1 MIFCNISYELLTT
14 FYNELFKFFL
24 KFSRKKFFLILIF
37 FGFNFSYV
45 LSYPYATY
53 VMDAR
58 TGKTLFSQ
66 NSNQKMHPA
75 SLTKMMTLYLTFRHV
90 EMGKVNLDQFIKIS
104 SNAHKEPPSKMG
116 YYVGQKVSIRYL
128 IRAAAIRSAN
138 DAATALG
145 EMISGSEK
153 KFANYM
159 TQTAIAMGMKNTTF
173 KNANGL
179 TASGHLSTAEDMAIL
194 SRRLIYDFPEYY
206 HLFGK
211 NSVLVDGKRLYNTNR
226 KLLSN
231 YSGADGI
238 KTGFTSAA
246 GYNLAASAKKG
257 NKRVIAVIFGSGSLN
272 LRTKRIT
279 ELLNIGFAK
288 SKENVSIISLKE
300 LNYNLNMASYISKDG
315 IISSSFIPLK
325 RPIIEKNKILNKRNI
340 NFEKKDFDHKFNPP
354 LLRPYILY
362 IKLNKSFVNETF
374 KIKKSQKK
382 EKLFDIQIGAFGT
395 EYNAKRKLSKIIL
408 NDFETLSNIKST
420 IKTGVI
426 NKKKV
431 FRVNFI
437 GLSKNDAYKACERQL
452 ALNQYCDIIEAD

>member
-1 MIFCNISYELLTT
+1 MIFYNILYKLLAT
-14 FYNELFKFFL
+14 FYRKLLRFFL
-24 KFSRKKFFLILIF
+24 KLSRKKFFLILIF
-37 FGFNFSYV
+37 FCFNYSYV
-45 LSYPYATY
+45 LSYPYATH
-53 VMDAR
+53 VMDAK

-66 NSNQKMHPA
+66 NSNQRMHPA

-90 EMGKVNLDQFIKIS
+90 EMGKVNLDQLIKIS
-104 SNAHKEPPSKMG
+104 YNAHKEPPSKMG

-153 KFANYM
+153 KFADYM
-159 TQTAIAMGMKNTTF
+159 TQTAKAMGMKNTTF

-231 YSGADGI
+231 FSGADGI

-257 NKRVIAVIFGSGSLN
+257 DKRVIAVIFGSGSLN
-272 LRTKRIT
+272 LRTKRVT
-279 ELLNIGFAK
+279 ELLNIGLAK
-288 SKENVSIISLKE
+288 SKKNVSFVSLKK
-300 LNYNLNMASYISKDG
+300 LNYNFNMASYISKDG
-315 IISSSFIPLK
+315 KINSSFVPLK
-325 RPIIEKNKILNKRNI
+325 RPNIEKDKIFNNRN
-340 NFEKKDFDHKFNPP
+340 FYLEKKYYSSKYKPP

-362 IKLNKSFVNETF
+362 IKFKKSFINETF
-374 KIKKSQKK
+374 KIDKSKKK

-437 GLSKNDAYKACERQL
+437 GLTKNEAYKACERQL
-452 ALNQYCDIIEAD
+452 ALNQFCDIFEAE